1 MQKVQRPKIIRSIS
15 REVKV
20 GCGSLFV
27 RIGETD
33 GKVIEV
39 IATLGRAGGCASAQN
54 EALGRAISLGLRYGV
69 PLEEYVEQL
78 EDIRCPTPHMFPR
91 EELCLSCAD
100 GFAIALR
107 ENGFEKIS

>member
-1 MQKVQRPKIIRSIS
+1 MQKIKRPKVLQGIS

-20 GCGSLFV
+20 GCGSLYV
-27 RIGETD
+27 TMGAMD
-33 GKVIEV
+33 GKIIEV
-39 IATLGRAGGCASAQN
+39 IAILGKAGGCAIAQN

-69 PLEEYVEQL
+69 PLSEYIEQL
-78 EDIRCPTPHMFPR
+78 KDIRCPSPHMFPR
-91 EELCLSCAD
+91 EEMCLSCAD